1 MKLLILFLAFLL
13 TTSLP
18 LWCEAGQSEKLC
30 TIKGTIVDDQ
40 NKPLPFANIF
50 FQGRMEGSISDNNG
64 NFSFKTKALGKATL
78 ICSYI
83 GYQSFEKE
91 LELKPG
97 ATIEVTIKLK
107 QMEIK
112 GKSVMVTASAFTAAD
127 EEGVTLT
134 AMDVVRTPGA
144 AADLFWAIKTFPG
157 LQQVEEGAGLFVRGG
172 DVSET
177 VVLLDGAIIN
187 HPYKYES
194 PTGGF
199 FGTFSPFLLKGTFF
213 SSGGFSAQFGNALS
227 GALAMESQDLPD
239 QRAMG
244 FGLGLAA
251 ESIYLAVPIVDD
263 KFGFSLSGNR
273 SNSKLMF
280 ELNNS
285 SKDFSQYPFSYD
297 FNFNS
302 IYKMNKQSSLKFFAY
317 RAADKVGVEIDD
329 PDYSTQ
335 FYGNNSNQFYN
346 VKYKNLIRSKFLM
359 QANLAFSNF
368 KRDMRLSVMDLDF
381 EDRLYQTRIIGESE
395 LFKGYTFRTG
405 IEFFRNETFI
415 SGTVPREELDLSSDA
430 PTDMIDTDY
439 ISNRSAHFIEIE
451 LFAPLGIKMTPGL
464 RGEYESI
471 SKKYILDPRLS
482 MIYSLTTHSNL
493 TASWGIYHQF
503 PEPSYYDP
511 YVGNPQL
518 SSMKAAHYI
527 VGYAFQ
533 KENKIFRLEGYYKK
547 YSDLLLEDEGV
558 NYVNQGHGYATGIDA
573 FAKNSYGPISGW
585 MSYSWLKAQRK
596 WLDSP
601 ALTSPYFDI
610 THNLTLVLNASLPKN
625 LSAGISFRYATGK
638 PYTPDP
644 GQYHQARVP
653 AYMKLDFSL
662 SYLYSFFENN
672 LTVFYF
678 AISNLDGRINIF
690 DYRYSPDYQRRDAV
704 DSAFGRSVYF
714 GVSFNM

>member
-1 MKLLILFLAFLL
+1 MKLSILVLAF
-13 TTSLP
+13 SVIIFLP
-18 LWCEAGQSEKLC
+18 LQRLAGQSEQLC
-30 TIKGTIVDDQ
+30 TIKGSVFDDQ
-40 NKPLPFANIF
+40 NKPLPFANVF
-50 FQGRMEGSISDNNG
+50 LKGRMEGSVSDNQG
-64 NFSFKTKALGKATL
+64 NFSFKTKALGKVTL
-78 ICSYI
+78 LCSYI
-83 GYQSFEKE
+83 GYRTFEKE
-91 LELKPG
+91 LELKSG
-97 ATIEVTIKLK
+97 SIIEANIKLK
-107 QMEIK
+107 PTAIK
-112 GKSVMVTASAFTAAD
+112 GKSVMVTASAFTAAN

-144 AADLFWAIKTFPG
+144 AADLFWAIKTLPG

-177 VVLLDGAIIN
+177 VVLLDGAVIN

-227 GALAMESQDLPD
+227 GALSMESQDLPD
-239 QRAMG
+239 RRTMG
-244 FGLGLAA
+244 LGLGLAA
-251 ESIYLAVPIVDD
+251 TSIYLAAPILDD
-263 KFGFSLSGNR
+263 KFGVSLSGNR
-273 SNSKLMF
+273 SNSKMMF
-280 ELNNS
+280 ELNNCR
-285 SKDFSQYPFSYD
+285 KDFSQYPFSYD
-297 FNFNS
+297 LNFNS

-335 FYGNNSNQFYN
+335 FHGNNSNQFYN
-346 VKYKNLIRSKFLM
+346 LKYKNLIQGKFML

-368 KRDMRLSVMDLDF
+368 ERDMRLSVMELNF
-381 EDRLYQTRIIGESE
+381 QDRVYQSRIIGESE

-405 IEFFRNETFI
+405 IEFFRNQTLI
-415 SGTVPREELDLSSDA
+415 SGIVPQKELDLSPDA
-430 PTDMIDTDY
+430 PTDQFATRY
-439 ISNRSAHFIEIE
+439 TSNRVAQFIELE
-451 LFAPLGIKMTPGL
+451 TFGPLGMKMTPGV

-482 MIYSLTTHSNL
+482 LIYSLSANSNL

-518 SSMKAAHYI
+518 SSMQAAHYI
-527 VGYAFQ
+527 IGYAFQ
-533 KENKIFRLEGYYKK
+533 QENKIFRLEGYYKN
-547 YSDLLLEDEGV
+547 YANLLLEDERV
-558 NYVNQGHGYATGIDA
+558 KYVNKGHGYATGIDV
-573 FAKNSYGPISGW
+573 FAKNSWGPVSGW
-585 MSYSWLKAQRK
+585 ISYSWLQARRL

-601 ALTSPYFDI
+601 ALASPYFDI

-625 LSAGISFRYATGK
+625 FSAGISFRYATGK
-638 PYTPDP
+638 PYTPAP

-662 SYLYSFFENN
+662 SYLYSFFEKNM
-672 LTVFYF
+672 TVFYF

>member
-1 MKLLILFLAFLL
+1 
-13 TTSLP
+13 
-18 LWCEAGQSEKLC
+18 
-30 TIKGTIVDDQ
+30 
-40 NKPLPFANIF
+40 
-50 FQGRMEGSISDNNG
+50 
-64 NFSFKTKALGKATL
+64 
-78 ICSYI
+78 
-83 GYQSFEKE
+83 
-91 LELKPG
+91 
-97 ATIEVTIKLK
+97 
-107 QMEIK
+107 
-112 GKSVMVTASAFTAAD
+112 
-127 EEGVTLT
+127 
-134 AMDVVRTPGA
+134 
-144 AADLFWAIKTFPG
+144 
-157 LQQVEEGAGLFVRGG
+157 VEEGAGLFVRGG

-177 VVLLDGAIIN
+177 VVLLDGAVIN

-227 GALAMESQDLPD
+227 GALSMESQDLPD
-239 QRAMG
+239 SRAMG

-273 SNSKLMF
+273 SNARMMF
-280 ELNNS
+280 ELNKS
-285 SKDFSQYPFSYD
+285 RKDFSQYPFSYD
-297 FNFNS
+297 LNFNS

-329 PDYSTQ
+329 PDYSDH

-346 VKYKNLIRSKFLM
+346 LKYKNLIQGKFLL

-368 KRDMRLSVMDLDF
+368 NRDMRLGVMDLDF
-381 EDRLYQTRIIGESE
+381 EDRVYQARIIGESE

-405 IEFFRNETFI
+405 IELFRNRTI
-415 SGTVPREELDLSSDA
+415 IAGTVPQDELDLSPDA
-430 PTDMIDTDY
+430 PTDQFATKY
-439 ISNRSAHFIEIE
+439 TSNRVAQFIELE
-451 LFAPLGIKMTPGL
+451 TFGPLGMKMTPGV
-464 RGEYESI
+464 RAEYESI
-471 SKKYILDPRLS
+471 AKQYILDPRLS
-482 MIYSLTTHSNL
+482 LIYSLTMHSNL

-518 SSMKAAHYI
+518 SSMQAAHYI
-527 VGYAFQ
+527 VGYAYQ
-533 KENKIFRLEGYYKK
+533 QENKIFRLEGYYKN
-547 YSDLLLEDEGV
+547 YDNLLLKDERL

-573 FAKNSYGPISGW
+573 FAKNSYGQLSGW
-585 MSYSWLKAQRK
+585 ISYSWLQARRK
-596 WLDSP
+596 WMDSP
-601 ALTSPYFDI
+601 TLTSPYFDI
-610 THNLTLVLNASLPKN
+610 THNLTLVLNANLPN
-625 LSAGISFRYATGK
+625 NFSAGISFRYATGK
-638 PYTPDP
+638 PYTPAP

-662 SYLYSFFENN
+662 SYLYSFFEKNM
-672 LTVFYF
+672 TVFYF

>member
-1 MKLLILFLAFLL
+1 MKLSIFLLAF
-13 TTSLP
+13 SVIIFLP
-18 LWCEAGQSEKLC
+18 LQCLAGQSEQLC
-30 TIKGTIVDDQ
+30 TIKGSIFDEQ
-40 NKPLPFANIF
+40 NKPLPFANVF
-50 FQGRMEGSISDNNG
+50 LKGRMEGSISDNQG

-78 ICSYI
+78 LCSYI
-83 GYQSFEKE
+83 GYHTFEKE

-97 ATIEVTIKLK
+97 STIEVKIKLK
-107 QMEIK
+107 ETAIK
-112 GKSVMVTASAFTAAD
+112 GKSVMVTASAFTAAN

-144 AADLFWAIKTFPG
+144 AADLFWAIKTLPG

-177 VVLLDGAIIN
+177 VVLLDGAVIN

-227 GALAMESQDLPD
+227 GALSMESQDLPD
-239 QRAMG
+239 SRAMG

-251 ESIYLAVPIVDD
+251 TSIYLAVPIVED

-273 SNSKLMF
+273 SNSKMMF

-285 SKDFSQYPFSYD
+285 RKDFSQYPFSYD
-297 FNFNS
+297 LNFNS

-346 VKYKNLIRSKFLM
+346 LKYSNLVGNKFIL

-368 KRDMRLSVMDLDF
+368 ERDMRLSVMELDF
-381 EDRLYQTRIIGESE
+381 QDRVYQSRIIGESE
-395 LFKGYTFRTG
+395 LFKGYTFRMG
-405 IEFFRNETFI
+405 IEFFRNQTLI
-415 SGTVPREELDLSSDA
+415 SGIVPQEELDLSPDA
-430 PTDMIDTDY
+430 PTDQFATKY
-439 ISNRSAHFIEIE
+439 TSNRVAQFIELE
-451 LFAPLGIKMTPGL
+451 TFGPLGMKMTPGL
-464 RGEYESI
+464 RAEYESI
-471 SKKYILDPRLS
+471 AKQYILDPRLS
-482 MIYSLTTHSNL
+482 LIYSLTMHSNL

-511 YVGNPQL
+511 YVGNPHL
-518 SSMKAAHYI
+518 SSTKATHYI

-533 KENKIFRLEGYYKK
+533 QENIMFRLEGYYKN
-547 YSDLLLEDEGV
+547 YFGLLLNDQQL
-558 NYVNQGHGYATGIDA
+558 NYVNKGNGYATGIDA
-573 FAKNSYGPISGW
+573 FAKNSWGPVSGW
-585 MSYSWLKAQRK
+585 ISYSWLKAQRL

-625 LSAGISFRYATGK
+625 FSAGISFRYATGK
-638 PYTPDP
+638 PYTPAP
-644 GQYHQARVP
+644 GQYHKARVP

-662 SYLYSFFENN
+662 SYLYSFFKNN
-672 LTVFYF
+672 MTVFYL

-690 DYRYSPDYQRRDAV
+690 DYRYSPDY
-704 DSAFGRSVYF
+704 
-714 GVSFNM
+714 